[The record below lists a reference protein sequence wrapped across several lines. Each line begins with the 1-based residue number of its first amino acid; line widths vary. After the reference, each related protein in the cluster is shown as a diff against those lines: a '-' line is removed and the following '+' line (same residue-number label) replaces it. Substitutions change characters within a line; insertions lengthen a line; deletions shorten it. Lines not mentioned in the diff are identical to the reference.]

1 LHAGGFLSHFRPHW
15 GDRGAVRT
23 SDRSVSARAC
33 AIRTQVSEIISVNRA
48 SRPGT
53 VILVAEDHLDSR
65 DALKTLLEAMG
76 YEVAVAVDGRQAVAR
91 ALDLHPSLILMD
103 VMMPDMDGLDATRA
117 LRKEAEMRNVPIV
130 ALTALEGVRERVL
143 EAGCDDYVTKP
154 IDLPAFL
161 LKLERWLTVGR
172 QQPR

>member
-1 LHAGGFLSHFRPHW
+1 MRLRPGNCPAGAGRRVCHPDP
-15 GDRGAVRT
+15 GIA
-23 SDRSVSARAC
+23 
-33 AIRTQVSEIISVNRA
+33 IISVNRA
-48 SRPGT
+48 PRPGT

-65 DALKTLLEAMG
+65 DALKTLLEALG
-76 YEVAVAVDGRQAVAR
+76 YEVVVANDGRQAVAR

-117 LRKEAEMRNVPIV
+117 LRKEAEMGDVPIL
-130 ALTALEGVRERVL
+130 ALTALEGARERVL

-161 LKLERWLTVGR
+161 KKLERWLAVGR
-172 QQPR
+172 QPTS